1 MSCLQNE
8 IILENLYEEGL
19 YEAEKQ
25 GLKGQEAEAFAEE
38 YARSIF
44 EEKAWKYIIKLCTLI
59 MK

>member
-8 IILENLYEEGL
+8 ILLENLYEEGL

-25 GLKGQEAEAFAEE
+25 GLKGQEAEVFAEE

-44 EEKAWKYIIKLCTLI
+44 EEKA
-59 MK
+59 

>member
-1 MSCLQNE
+1 MSCLQND

-25 GLKGQEAEAFAEE
+25 GLKGQKAEVFAEE

-44 EEKAWKYIIKLCTLI
+44 EEKA
-59 MK
+59 